1 MNQFEKFSASE
12 LYCPKCRCCQPV
24 YERLLLVLPN
34 AEIYDIRCQQCAT
47 SLGQR
52 EARAPSLATQMTL
65 NKAAATQK
73 TPSRRRLRA

>member
-12 LYCPKCRCCQPV
+12 LYCPKCRRSQPV

-52 EARAPSLATQMTL
+52 EARAPSLTTQMAQTQ
-65 NKAAATQK
+65 AAPK
-73 TPSRRRLRA
+73 TKPRRRRQ